1 MMQNGRKVVNVIK
14 NALGQEIPIY
24 EDGPEDFIENA
35 KTYSN
40 AKLSYENIEIGKNP
54 NIKKVF
60 KFNRERNE
68 GWVVNYDFEKK
79 EEVKKGSVV
88 GVEQL
93 YPFNIDFNNGVVTT
107 KLRENYPL
115 MMTDEIPSEEIQNI
129 YATLKR
135 IETEK
140 QQS

>member
-1 MMQNGRKVVNVIK
+1 MQNGRRVVNVIK

-93 YPFNIDFNNGVVTT
+93 YPFNIDYNNGVVTT

-135 IETEK
+135 IESEK
-140 QQS
+140 QQD

>member
-1 MMQNGRKVVNVIK
+1 MVNVIK

-24 EDGPEDFIENA
+24 EDGPEDFLENA

-60 KFNRERNE
+60 KSNRERNE

-79 EEVKKGSVV
+79 EEVK
-88 GVEQL
+88 
-93 YPFNIDFNNGVVTT
+93 
-107 KLRENYPL
+107 
-115 MMTDEIPSEEIQNI
+115 
-129 YATLKR
+129 
-135 IETEK
+135 
-140 QQS
+140 